1 MQNRAGNCIIQKLG
15 SNLIQKHYN
24 NIIGKKLNI
33 KGANNEQIRIFYKW

>member
-24 NIIGKKLNI
+24 NIIGKNLNI
-33 KGANNEQIRIFYKW
+33 KGANNEQIRIFYK